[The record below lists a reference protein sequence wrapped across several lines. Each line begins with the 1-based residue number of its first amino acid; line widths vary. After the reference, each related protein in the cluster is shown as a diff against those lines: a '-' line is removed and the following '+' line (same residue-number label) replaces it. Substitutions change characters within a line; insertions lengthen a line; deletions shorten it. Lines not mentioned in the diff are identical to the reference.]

1 MHLRIVS
8 NTSLS
13 ALVLLLAGCAV
24 SKDYEKPM
32 VSTPVDYQ
40 FDPLEGEDMPGATE
54 TDRWWERFE
63 DPILDQLL
71 ALLEVQN
78 PSLLAARARVDQ
90 ARATLGVS
98 RSALYPELAA
108 DGSVAYAR
116 DQFQPDDEWIYNV
129 GAAASYEV
137 DLWGRVQRGVEA
149 SMADLQATDAD
160 AAAVRLALQADLAT
174 AYYSLRFV
182 DAEID
187 LFDNSI
193 ELRVRQLEL
202 VQSQYDAGQVSR
214 LALAQAETELARVRS
229 QRIGLN
235 RTRVDFENALAIL
248 VGLAPQDFDIEPLD
262 LASPVPMVPPGIPS
276 ELLRR
281 RPDIVTIERLMAS
294 AHARIGVAEADFYP
308 RLLINGSGGY
318 LTTSAGD
325 LFAGGS
331 NSLFSIGPAVS
342 VPLFTGGRLESN
354 LEFADAAYAET
365 FENYRAT
372 ILNAFREVENSL
384 NAQQV
389 LAEQEVAQ
397 RVAVE
402 AAQNAARISTLRF
415 EQGLVSYLEVVDSER
430 ARLEEEEI
438 LLQVQRDR
446 YLASVFLVRALG
458 GGFDESQLALYS
470 SSYHVSENDE
480 EQGG

>member
-1 MHLRIVS
+1 M
-8 NTSLS
+8 
-13 ALVLLLAGCAV
+13 LLLAGCTV
-24 SKDYEKPM
+24 SKDYE
-32 VSTPVDYQ
+32 TPVVDTPIDYEH
-40 FDPLEGEDMPGATE
+40 DPLSGEAIPSTTE
-54 TDRWWERFE
+54 TDRWWERFD
-63 DPILDQLL
+63 DPTLDQLL

-78 PSLLAARARVDQ
+78 PSLRAARARVDQ
-90 ARATLGVS
+90 ARASLGIS
-98 RSALYPELAA
+98 RAALYPDLSA

-116 DQFQPDDEWIYNV
+116 DQFQPEDEWIYGA

-137 DLWGRVQRGVEA
+137 DLWGRVRRGVEA
-149 SMADLQATDAD
+149 SVADLQATDAD
-160 AAAVRLALQADLAT
+160 ASAVRLALQADLAT
-174 AYYSLRFV
+174 AYYSLRFT
-182 DAEID
+182 DAEIA

-193 ELRVRQLEL
+193 ELRARQLEL

-235 RTRVDFENALAIL
+235 RARIEFENALAIL
-248 VGLAPQDFDIEPLD
+248 VGLAPQDFDIDPLD

-281 RPDIVTIERLMAS
+281 RPDIVAIERLMAA

-308 RLLINGSGGY
+308 RLLLNGSGGY

-325 LFAGGS
+325 LFSGGS
-331 NSLFSIGPAVS
+331 NSFFSIGPAVS

-354 LEFADAAYAET
+354 LELADAAYLET

-397 RVAVE
+397 QVAVE

-458 GGFDESQLALYS
+458 GGFDETQMALYTPPES
-470 SSYHVSENDE
+470 AETAE
-480 EQGG
+480 AEQGG